1 MEVMKVNFGF
11 MNYNFMLMRQPTG
24 GRRRPPKNSIGFRSS
39 P

>member
-24 GRRRPPKNSIGFRSS
+24 GRRPQRNSVDFRSS